1 MKSINQTRLNARF
14 AGFVLAVLA
23 MLVLGTTAHGQS
35 REGQYGPPTDSGNVA
50 GHALGVLPDTGGPL
64 IPLVGALVFTG
75 TGVVLVRR
83 ARRG

>member
-1 MKSINQTRLNARF
+1 MSSTNQIRLGARF

-23 MLVLGTTAHGQS
+23 MLVRGPAAHAQS
-35 REGQYGPPTDSGNVA
+35 REDQYGSPTDSADLA
-50 GHALGVLPDTGGPL
+50 GDALGVLPDTGGSL

-75 TGVVLVRR
+75 TGVVLVHR